1 MKKKAP
7 KLPRFRCPK
16 DMKSKIIKS
25 KKDKAKSRANLKRIY
40 EKAHQDQDAEA
51 LGKISKLG
59 IPLGLTF
66 GGAISLKKEM

>member
-25 KKDKAKSRANLKRIY
+25 KKDKAKSRANLKRIIDEY
-40 EKAHQDQDAEA
+40 
-51 LGKISKLG
+51 
-59 IPLGLTF
+59 
-66 GGAISLKKEM
+66 